1 MVLTVGQ
8 PVQASSKY
16 GNHMSSR
23 FALGERALSSSG
35 TSSVHKEFRLAFMA
49 QGGWKKCLPF
59 LAAVPFPRGP
69 VPLGT
74 FRTVCPFAG
83 LAVNLLFQST
93 DLQRSCRDRWFLAS
107 MDHGSEHGSGYF
119 SVFEGGQ
126 VWLLYVS
133 VITPFNAFFHEKRN
147 LF

>member
-1 MVLTVGQ
+1 MPAVPGC
-8 PVQASSKY
+8 
-16 GNHMSSR
+16 G
-23 FALGERALSSSG
+23 ALSPRPS
-35 TSSVHKEFRLAFMA
+35 
-49 QGGWKKCLPF
+49 
-59 LAAVPFPRGP
+59 AAGH
-69 VPLGT
+69 L
-74 FRTVCPFAG
+74 RTVCPFAG

-133 VITPFNAFFHEKRN
+133 VITSFNAFFMKREICFRN
-147 LF
+147 KGTRCLRHLFPMHF